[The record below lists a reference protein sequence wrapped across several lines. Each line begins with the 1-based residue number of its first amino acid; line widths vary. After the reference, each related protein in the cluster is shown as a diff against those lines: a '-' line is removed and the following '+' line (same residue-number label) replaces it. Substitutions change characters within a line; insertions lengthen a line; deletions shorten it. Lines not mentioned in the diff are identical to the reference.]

1 MASWKHLLSLHGVQ
15 RFLCCTGRR
24 ILHIGESPNPKACLK
39 KLIQEQ
45 QMKYFLVIL
54 TLGILTTTV
63 VFMDGSPYIYSDG
76 WGYYHATKSLV
87 EDRNF
92 VTLKKPEYSDYS
104 MHRVIYSQGKFATI
118 HSPGYPL
125 IAFPALLVAKFFDQG
140 SIYTDY
146 FKAYNGHSLWD
157 GVALLLLNVLLT
169 IFSFLFIY
177 KILAIFEISPLARL
191 VASGIPFLVSFYYTY
206 AIEQIGLSH
215 PAEVFAIS
223 GILFC
228 TVRTLYSGNKTAG
241 NLQFCALWSFFF
253 GLAVLVRPTNA
264 IILLPWLA
272 FYIYG
277 LFQSCSK
284 SEFFKSLSLIG
295 IIGSALLAV
304 YLYYNWSSYGDPLT
318 NGYTALWGVNFSFK
332 KSFLF
337 RILFSGCRGW
347 LIYSPAVIFSV
358 LGLILSGRLMRQKNN
373 FFFNL
378 EKNFSLLSLLSIC
391 LNLLIYSY
399 WYAWWAGNSVG
410 QRYFILAIPFLAI
423 GFAGWLKN
431 FKSDRKWLKILL
443 LSVLTLCVFY
453 SVTLMFLI
461 RVSSA
466 PTMARY
472 IEMEDVFPEV
482 PPGEEFTPLDVFRYH
497 YVLINISS
505 SVSEYLEKVM
515 SGFKGGRSIFTL
527 FTNLSE
533 PIVKIEP
540 IADGTLCLHIHPRPN
555 GHPANSEL
563 IMTIDSSKFSHTY
576 RLSGINFTTYGIIE
590 IKCDETGCS
599 FTGSDSIA
607 PKIKRLD
614 SKDLTP
620 QNFIRLRNGLSMSLQ
635 YTHDSIKF
643 PDFRLYGISR
653 K

>member
-1 MASWKHLLSLHGVQ
+1 M
-15 RFLCCTGRR
+15 
-24 ILHIGESPNPKACLK
+24 
-39 KLIQEQ
+39 
-45 QMKYFLVIL
+45 
-54 TLGILTTTV
+54 
-63 VFMDGSPYIYSDG
+63 
-76 WGYYHATKSLV
+76 

-104 MHRVIYSQGKFATI
+104 MHRVIHHKGRFATI
-118 HSPGYPL
+118 HPPGYPL

-146 FKAYNGHSLWD
+146 FKAYNGHSIWD
-157 GVALLLLNVLLT
+157 GAALLLLNVLLT
-169 IFSFLFIY
+169 IFSFFFIY
-177 KILAIFEISPLARL
+177 KILAIFKISPLARL

-228 TVRTLYSGNKTAG
+228 TVRTLYSGNKSAD
-241 NLQFCALWSFFF
+241 NLQFCAFWSFLF

-284 SEFFKSLSLIG
+284 SDFFRSLSLIG
-295 IIGSALLAV
+295 IIGSALLAL

-318 NGYTALWGVNFSFK
+318 NGYTALWGVNFSLK
-332 KSFLF
+332 KSFSF

-347 LIYSPAVIFSV
+347 LIYSPAVMFSV
-358 LGLILSGRLMRQKNN
+358 LGLILSGKLIRQKNN
-373 FFFNL
+373 FSFNL

-399 WYAWWAGNSVG
+399 WYAWWAGNSAG
-410 QRYFILAIPFLAI
+410 QRYSILLTPFLAI
-423 GFAGWLKN
+423 GFAGWLKH
-431 FKSDRKWLKILL
+431 FKSDRKWIRIML
-443 LSVLTLCVFY
+443 LSVLTACVFY
-453 SVTLMFLI
+453 SVTLTFLL

-472 IEMEDVFPEV
+472 IEIKDVYPEV

-497 YVLINISS
+497 YALINTSS
-505 SVSEYLEKVM
+505 SVSEYSDKLM

-540 IADGTLCLHIHPRPN
+540 LSNGRLRLHIHPRPN
-555 GHPANSEL
+555 GHSVNSDL
-563 IMTIDSSKFSHTY
+563 IMTIVSGEFSHTY
-576 RLSGINFTTYGIIE
+576 RVSGIDFTTYRIIE
-590 IKCDETGCS
+590 IECDEAGCS
-599 FTGSDSIA
+599 FTGSGSTV
-607 PKIKRLD
+607 PKIKKLD
-614 SKDLTP
+614 SKDLPP
-620 QNFIRLRNGLSMSLQ
+620 QNFVKLRKGLSVSLQ
-635 YTHDSIKF
+635 YTHDRIKF
-643 PDFRLYGISR
+643 PDFRLYKISR